1 MLVAALPISVMRAH
15 TGGAGGRRAGAGG
28 ATGARDLPD
37 RPVVTPTIAVEP
49 SNDAAASA
57 ASSKASGGRVGRAG
71 GIAGEATLVWEFC
84 KSRCSLVAL
93 NRDRN
98 CS

>member
-1 MLVAALPISVMRAH
+1 MLVAVPMFGMRAH
-15 TGGAGGRRAGAGG
+15 TGGAGGSRAGGGG
-28 ATGARDLPD
+28 ATPVRALPD

-71 GIAGEATLVWEFC
+71 GMAGDATLVWEFC
-84 KSRCSLVAL
+84 KSRCSLVAWK
-93 NRDRN
+93 RDRN